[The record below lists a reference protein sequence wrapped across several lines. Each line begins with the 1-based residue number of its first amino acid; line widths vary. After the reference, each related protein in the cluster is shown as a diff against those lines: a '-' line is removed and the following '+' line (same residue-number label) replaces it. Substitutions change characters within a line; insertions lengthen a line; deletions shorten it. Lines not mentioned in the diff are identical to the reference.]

1 MTAETHKPD
10 SAQATEI
17 EGKYPVD
24 DFDAVLDALRD
35 AGAVFCGSAVEHDVF
50 YDHADGRMAE
60 AGAVCRLRRFE
71 ILDDAHPPMDPR
83 PLLTYKGAVLPGA
96 VKCRPESETRLDDA
110 SAIDAILRAT
120 GMTVVQEIRKERTIY
135 QLGEAMIALDTALP
149 AGRFVEIEAH
159 SEGTV
164 HALRD
169 QLGITSAHVAAGYP
183 TLLR

>member
-1 MTAETHKPD
+1 MTAKTHQQV

-17 EGKYPVD
+17 EGKYPVA

-35 AGAVFCGSAVEHDVF
+35 AGAVFCGAAVEHDTF
-50 YDHADGRMAE
+50 YDHADGRLAS

-71 ILDDAHPPMDPR
+71 ILDDADPPMDPR

-110 SAIDAILRAT
+110 AAIDTVLRAT
-120 GMTVVQEIRKERTIY
+120 GMTVVQEIRKNRALY
-135 QLGEAMIALDTALP
+135 QIGPALIALDTALP
-149 AGRFVEIEAH
+149 AGRFVEIEAP
-159 SEGTV
+159 SEDRV

-169 QLGITSAHVAAGYP
+169 QLGITSAHVTAGYP

>member
-1 MTAETHKPD
+1 MTAKTHKQV

-24 DFDAVLDALRD
+24 DFDVVLDALRD
-35 AGAVFCGSAVEHDVF
+35 AGAVFCGSAVEQDAF
-50 YDHADGRMAE
+50 YDHPDGRMAA

-71 ILDDAHPPMDPR
+71 ILDDADPPMDRR
-83 PLLTYKGAVLPGA
+83 PLLTYKGAVRPGA

-110 SAIDAILRAT
+110 ASIDTVLRAT
-120 GMTVVQEIRKERTIY
+120 GMTVVQEIRKERTLY
-135 QLGEAMIALDTALP
+135 QIGQAMIALDTALP
-149 AGRFVEIEAH
+149 AGRFVEIEAP
-159 SEGTV
+159 SEDRV

>member
-1 MTAETHKPD
+1 MSAEIHKPD
-10 SAQATEI
+10 SAHATEI
-17 EGKYPVD
+17 EGKYPVE

-50 YDHADGRMAE
+50 YDHADRRIAH

-71 ILDDAHPPMDPR
+71 ILDDGDPPMDTR
-83 PLLTYKGAVLPGA
+83 ALLTYKGAVLPGV
-96 VKCRPESETRLDDA
+96 VKCRPESETRIDDA

-120 GMTVVQEIRKERTIY
+120 GMTVVQDIRKERTIY
-135 QLGEAMIALDTALP
+135 QLGEATIALDTALP
-149 AGRFVEIEAH
+149 AGRFVEIEAY
-159 SEGTV
+159 SEGAV